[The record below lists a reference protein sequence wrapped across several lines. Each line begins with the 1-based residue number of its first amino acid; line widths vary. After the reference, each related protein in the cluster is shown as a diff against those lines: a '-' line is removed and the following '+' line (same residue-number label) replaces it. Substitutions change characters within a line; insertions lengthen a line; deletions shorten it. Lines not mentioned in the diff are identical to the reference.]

1 MYMIDL
7 YGLKYIIN
15 GFFFV
20 KMYYFLYI
28 LLDLFKKDK
37 DMWKLYGILEK
48 ICKWMFG
55 LIEFI

>member
-1 MYMIDL
+1 MIDL

-28 LLDLFKKDK
+28 LLNLFKKDK

>member
-1 MYMIDL
+1 MIDL
-7 YGLKYIIN
+7 YGLKYIIK

-20 KMYYFLYI
+20 KMCYFLYI

>member
-1 MYMIDL
+1 MIDL

-20 KMYYFLYI
+20 KIYYFLYI

>member
-1 MYMIDL
+1 MIDL

-37 DMWKLYGILEK
+37 DMWKLFGILEK

>member
-1 MYMIDL
+1 MIDL
-7 YGLKYIIN
+7 YGIKYIIN

>member
-1 MYMIDL
+1 MIDL
-7 YGLKYIIN
+7 YGFKYIIN

>member
-1 MYMIDL
+1 MIDL

-37 DMWKLYGILEK
+37 DMWKLYGILDK

>member
-1 MYMIDL
+1 MIDL